1 MGRPLRARSSHPG
14 HSAAHPLNQQGQCS
28 VSQDQEKTHVLVTGV
43 TGRVG
48 GATAEHLLAH
58 GKGSTRAARH
68 GQFPQ
73 TAVFRPGNRPQFLA
87 LYREGSLWKSLAS
100 PEVEARAICFPGRFP
115 AIVARR
121 IQRSRREAHRRN
133 EPQRSPVT
141 VRTRAPHESRL
152 PPPVRRGSPSQIRPC
167 WRSRRL
173 VGARRPID
181 VVPACH
187 FATASRP
194 TKVALASG

>member
-1 MGRPLRARSSHPG
+1 VLCLSRSGENTCFGDGSYRKSGRRDGRTSVGAR
-14 HSAAHPLNQQGQCS
+14 Q
-28 VSQDQEKTHVLVTGV
+28 
-43 TGRVG
+43 
-48 GATAEHLLAH
+48 
-58 GKGSTRAARH
+58 GSTRASKARSV
-68 GQFPQ
+68 PSDP
-73 TAVFRPGNRPQFLA
+73 PGNRLQFLA

-100 PEVEARAICFPGRFP
+100 PEVEARAICFPVRFP

-152 PPPVRRGSPSQIRPC
+152 PPPVRRGSPSKIRPC